1 MPNPQPSQV
10 FLYNGQRVRLQGVHR
25 LDASVWIGHDEATNE
40 QVYVSAD
47 WLELHNPDGTAVPT
61 EGQPTPEAAPLPTVV
76 ATPRRRAEPA
86 PAQPTPVQAA
96 PTPAPARRDENGE
109 EIDED
114 DRPVRRPRTRRTEC
128 PACEEQY
135 TGTLGRDHACAA
147 VKLARCR
154 ACLNVDPAH
163 IERPQRPPY
172 LCPAC
177 VTAGKF
183 ICKTCARPQTT
194 RGRYGDICNQCN
206 PLPQTNIWTALNNK
220 AKGDD
225 MTIITRSHR
234 PFAVEV
240 ESFLM
245 PTDGVAPRARLN
257 GGWHE
262 GSDGSIRA
270 DPGATEAVEFK
281 SPPFKGD
288 GGLAMLYTD
297 VKKLRDMGFRA
308 NKSCGLHCHVDM
320 ISSTPE
326 ERKALYQFGKWI
338 QDDIYKLVARS
349 RSQGQ
354 YCQKLTTSLDQS
366 QRYLWL
372 NMKHAFERHK
382 TVEFRLHHGT
392 TQPDRVVEWVKVC
405 LRIVEV
411 GLKLGH
417 MSRRPAGTLFELLQ
431 FNAYEQ
437 EYWMDVARSLH
448 GTEVTFG
455 GGA

>member
-10 FLYNGQRVRLQGVHR
+10 YLYNGQRVVLQGVHR
-25 LDASVWIGHDEATNE
+25 LDANVWIGHVEGSGE

-47 WLELHNPDGTAVPT
+47 WLEMHNADGTAVPT
-61 EGQPTPEAAPLPTVV
+61 RVEGAV
-76 ATPRRRAEPA
+76 PA
-86 PAQPTPVQAA
+86 PAAPAPRRAA
-96 PTPAPARRDENGE
+96 PPAESIVVPAPPAPAPASTRRDDNGE
-109 EIDED
+109 EIDEE
-114 DRPVRRPRTRRTEC
+114 DRPPRTRRARRTEC

-135 TGTLGRDHACAA
+135 TGALGVDHACAA

-154 ACLNVDPAH
+154 SCMSVDPAH

-172 LCPAC
+172 VCPTC

-183 ICKTCARPQTT
+183 ICKGCARPQTR
-194 RGRYGDICNQCN
+194 RGRYGDICDQCN
-206 PLPQTNIWTALNNK
+206 PLPVQNVWNALNNK

-225 MTIITRSHR
+225 MTILTKSHR
-234 PFAVEV
+234 PFAVEI

-245 PTDGVAPRARLN
+245 PSDSVAPRARLN

-262 GSDGSIRA
+262 GQDGSIHA
-270 DPGATEAVEFK
+270 DTGATESVEFK

-288 GGLAMLYTD
+288 GGLQILYTD

-320 ISSTPE
+320 ISSSVE
-326 ERKALYQFGKWI
+326 DRKAIYQFGKWI
-338 QDDIYKLVARS
+338 QEDIYKLVARS

-354 YCQKLTTSLDQS
+354 YCQKLTTGLEQS

-372 NMKHAFERHK
+372 NMKHAYERHK

-417 MSRRPAGTLFELLQ
+417 LSRRPTGTLFELLQ
-431 FNAYEQ
+431 FNAYER

-448 GTEVTFG
+448 GTEVTFT